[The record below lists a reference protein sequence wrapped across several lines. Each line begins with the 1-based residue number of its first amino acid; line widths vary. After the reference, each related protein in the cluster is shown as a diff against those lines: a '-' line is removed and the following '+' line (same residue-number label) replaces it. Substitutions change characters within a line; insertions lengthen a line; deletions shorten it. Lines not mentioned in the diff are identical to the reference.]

1 MQQTLNLVFVYI
13 PTFAQRIC
21 VALTLLCG
29 LCEKVMKDGLKGID
43 KWSDID
49 VIEVGILQKCHNLGK
64 LKRPSSSSF
73 PPRMAAKME
82 QTEKYLH
89 PEKIAFA
96 IYDVKL
102 INHKSRGN
110 PRYLGGILFD
120 CKICSTIPGKQS
132 ALPSYCSLSRG
143 EYLFA
148 RKTKYHS

>member
-1 MQQTLNLVFVYI
+1 MNDVTEVSVSFFYFL
-13 PTFAQRIC
+13 
-21 VALTLLCG
+21 
-29 LCEKVMKDGLKGID
+29 EKKIFFF
-43 KWSDID
+43 
-49 VIEVGILQKCHNLGK
+49 
-64 LKRPSSSSF
+64 SF
-73 PPRMAAKME
+73 SPKMAAKME

-148 RKTKYHS
+148 RKTKYPS

>member
-1 MQQTLNLVFVYI
+1 MNDVREVSISFHFY
-13 PTFAQRIC
+13 F
-21 VALTLLCG
+21 
-29 LCEKVMKDGLKGID
+29 LKKNIFFF
-43 KWSDID
+43 
-49 VIEVGILQKCHNLGK
+49 
-64 LKRPSSSSF
+64 SF
-73 PPRMAAKME
+73 SPKMAAKME

-120 CKICSTIPGKQS
+120 CEICSTIPAKQS
-132 ALPSYCSLSRG
+132 ALPSYCSLHVPLSSG

-148 RKTKYHS
+148 RETKYLNRNILFSSDSPSPKEYLFAMKTKYFS

>member
-1 MQQTLNLVFVYI
+1 
-13 PTFAQRIC
+13 
-21 VALTLLCG
+21 
-29 LCEKVMKDGLKGID
+29 
-43 KWSDID
+43 
-49 VIEVGILQKCHNLGK
+49 
-64 LKRPSSSSF
+64 
-73 PPRMAAKME
+73 ME

-120 CKICSTIPGKQS
+120 CEICSTIPAKQS
-132 ALPSYCSLSRG
+132 ALPSYCSLHVPLSCG

-148 RKTKYHS
+148 RKTKYLNRKILLADSPSPKEYLFARKTKYFLSR